1 MRTGLQVSWVL
12 TENQCLVYLV
22 GSVRFLAVLAISPTH
37 AIQLPI
43 FLNPDL
49 ILPLVPIVS
58 IPIANHLNFV

>member
-12 TENQCLVYLV
+12 TENQSLVYLV
-22 GSVRFLAVLAISPTH
+22 GSVRFLEVLAISPTH

-49 ILPLVPIVS
+49 ILPLVPIV
-58 IPIANHLNFV
+58 